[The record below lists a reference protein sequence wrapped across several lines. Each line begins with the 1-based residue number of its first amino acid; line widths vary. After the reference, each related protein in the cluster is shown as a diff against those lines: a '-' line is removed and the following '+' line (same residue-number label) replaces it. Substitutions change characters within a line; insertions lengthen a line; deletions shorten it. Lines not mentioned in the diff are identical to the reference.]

1 MISIKFIIIAGIII
15 GIIFYFYD
23 KDGFDFKLDKYKKI
37 TNVFKRPFSAVN
49 FSSALEGIVVFIFIL
64 FILPTMFPG
73 PTKWF
78 IDQEN
83 SFLIIVFF
91 LSCILG
97 LIYLPKNEKEE
108 GKKEEGK
115 NQNHEEGNH

>member
-1 MISIKFIIIAGIII
+1 MELLSIFLFLFVVGGLIYKLSSKNKKHASGGKFDLSSIT
-15 GIIFYFYD
+15 D
-23 KDGFDFKLDKYKKI
+23 K
-37 TNVFKRPFSAVN
+37 VN